1 MTTIWQRWAAVLA
14 CAAIL
19 AAGAW
24 AQKVNTTF
32 DEKYDFAE
40 QKRYQW
46 RGNRLVT
53 QQNPD
58 TNAVMDRKI
67 VRNVNEL
74 LKSKGFVE
82 VQENP
87 DFYLSYDG
95 GGNLNMA
102 AGGENN
108 AGAGPK
114 TSADVQP
121 DYGALGGPSLA
132 PSTWLK
138 VNGVIEFHLVD
149 AKTKKA
155 VWETTY
161 SKTFKDRDKALKD
174 MDKEVNELVTKSFKE
189 FPPKAKK

>member
-1 MTTIWQRWAAVLA
+1 MLQRWAVLA
-14 CAAIL
+14 CALLL
-19 AAGAW
+19 AVGAR
-24 AQKVNTTF
+24 AQKVSTTF
-32 DEKYDFAE
+32 DEQYDFAE
-40 QKRYQW
+40 HKSYKW
-46 RGNRLVT
+46 RDNRLVT

-58 TNAVMDRKI
+58 TNAIMDRKI

-87 DFYLSYDG
+87 DFYLYYDG
-95 GGNLNMA
+95 GGNLSMA

-114 TSADVQP
+114 TSADAQP

-138 VNGVIEFHLVD
+138 VSGVIEFHMVD
-149 AKTKKA
+149 VKTKKP

-174 MDKEVNELVTKSFKE
+174 MDKEVHELVTKSFKA
-189 FPPKAKK
+189 FPPQGKK